1 MSAGFLLLIF
11 VIVLAFSGLMAMA
24 GLGAA
29 FLFVPLFYYMGIP
42 LDQAAPAALLLNTIS
57 LLAAAVA
64 YWKAGLIQWRI
75 GLPVLIL
82 AVIFSPLGAMVTPGV
97 NKAFLLGLFVA
108 FLLFAASMM
117 LFYKQRPAKVPMSR
131 GVEVGAGGAVGA
143 FAGFLGGLLGVGG
156 GNFILPVLNGI
167 GMETKVAAA
176 TTSVIVMF
184 SSFSGFLGHMSV
196 GKIDPVFL
204 TVAGIRAVLGSL
216 LGSWIMKKKISGPQL
231 KVVIAIILYA
241 VAVKMGSDVLH
252 QLHAF

>member
-1 MSAGFLLLIF
+1 MSIGFLVIIF
-11 VIVLAFSGLMAMA
+11 VIVLAFSGLMSMA

-42 LDQAAPAALLLNTIS
+42 LDQATPAALLLNAIS
-57 LLAAAVA
+57 LLAAAIT

-82 AVIFSPLGAMVTPGV
+82 AVIFSPLGAMVTPWV
-97 NKAFLLGLFVA
+97 NKDLLLSLFVA

-117 LFYKQRPAKVPMSR
+117 LFFKQKTTKKPMSR
-131 GVEVGAGGAVGA
+131 AVEIGAGGGVGA

-184 SSFSGFLGHMSV
+184 SSFSGFLGHMTV
-196 GKIDPVFL
+196 GKLDPVFL
-204 TVAGIRAVLGSL
+204 IVAGVGAILGSL
-216 LGSWIMKKKISGPQL
+216 LGSWLMKKKISGRQL
-231 KVVIAIILYA
+231 KIIIGIILYA
-241 VAVKMGSDVLH
+241 VAVKMGYDVLH
-252 QLHAF
+252 HLHVF

>member
-1 MSAGFLLLIF
+1 MSTGFLLLIF

-42 LDQAAPAALLLNTIS
+42 LDQATPAALLLNAIS
-57 LLAAAVA
+57 LLAAAIT
-64 YWKAGLIQWRI
+64 YWKAGMIQWRI

-82 AVIFSPLGAMVTPGV
+82 AVIFSPLGAMLTPWV
-97 NKAFLLGLFVA
+97 NKDLLLSLFVA

-117 LFYKQRPAKVPMSR
+117 LFYRQKTTKMPMSR
-131 GVEVGAGGAVGA
+131 PVEIGAGGGVGA

-167 GMETKVAAA
+167 GMETKAAAA

-196 GKIDPVFL
+196 EKLDPVFL
-204 TVAGIRAVLGSL
+204 TVAGIGAVLGSL
-216 LGSWIMKKKISGPQL
+216 LGSWLMKKKISGRQL
-231 KVVIAIILYA
+231 KVIIAVILYA
-241 VAVKMGSDVLH
+241 VAVKMGYDVLH
-252 QLHAF
+252 HLHVF